1 MRKCLY
7 LLIALLGFTVTTSC
21 RVEYGCPEIEYQEKE
36 EQDSNNNDEQSEQ
49 SSEEEATN
57 ERY

>member
-21 RVEYGCPEIEYQEKE
+21 REAYGCPEIEYQEKE
-36 EQDSNNNDEQSEQ
+36 EQDSNNNEQLEQ
-49 SSEEEATN
+49 SSEQEATN

>member
-1 MRKCLY
+1 MRKLLY

-21 RVEYGCPEIEYQEKE
+21 RELYSCPEVEFQEKE
-36 EQDSNNNDEQSEQ
+36 EQDSDNNEQLEQ
-49 SSEEEATN
+49 SSEQEATN